1 MKLEGHCSVIH
12 NNTLYVFSPNGFAS
26 IPLQRNGTW
35 NDLEPGEPVSGA
47 ACVSAGVNGHH
58 NEEAL
63 YVVGGTGSSK
73 DYTGLQRYSFQSE
86 QWETVSPK
94 DSQVEVTSNRTGHGA
109 VYLKSS
115 SSILMYGGS
124 QGGGTTPSSETFAID
139 TGSPYTVSAYSTTEA
154 APAVSPILLPWS
166 DDKAALV
173 GATTDQKVHLFHP
186 VHPPADPWSKPITS
200 FTHGLPGNVQCALL
214 SRPDGSKV
222 LQTFDMSVTPNNVT
236 SLALLGPHGKPMN
249 SSEIIGGTGSERS
262 TKDGAFGE
270 YPTYEDQFAAMKTWK
285 DYSLAQGDN
294 NLVAISG
301 GSGTES
307 LAIFNQ
313 TSNSW
318 VNATKLFYGDETRQQ
333 ILGPTTTSSST
344 PTSSPSESSAPV
356 SDSDPTD
363 VGTIVGAT
371 LGGVVGFAVI
381 LMIILLFLRRVKKK
395 RAAQEGDG
403 SDDNRLSFRD
413 QGEEPLARSA
423 YPMAKSPVP
432 FANSS
437 VDSLAIVSGNVGD
450 EKSPRHLGVSAAY
463 PAKPAPAAHSPLSTV
478 QSSGQV
484 TPANDKAFEAQ
495 EMGAGGQA
503 GDRTTDEGWS
513 KYFVDNNSATDLAR
527 QSDRSLSGSDF
538 ENPGPKEN
546 AWPMKSLTP
555 LNFGFLDEPKPL
567 GQVVTGSPTTGHSPI
582 DQDGRGLVIP
592 EGQSAQISSADSIS
606 VNSEENDRRRVD
618 SWPNFAASVDEE
630 EEEPQAAQRSWLGR
644 PPSSTYSSV
653 YYGGG
658 RETMASTGRQSSVV
672 IPENAEER
680 TGRNNVNTD
689 MSWLNLNAER

>member
-1 MKLEGHCSVIH
+1 MIVPKPPMKLEGHCSVIH

-35 NDLEPGEPVSGA
+35 SDLKPGESVSGA
-47 ACVSAGVNGHH
+47 ACVSAGVNGH
-58 NEEAL
+58 NKEEAL

-139 TGSPYTVSAYSTTEA
+139 TASPYTVSAYSTTNA
-154 APAVSPILLPWS
+154 APAVSPILLPWNG
-166 DDKAALV
+166 DKAALV
-173 GATTDQKVHLFHP
+173 GATTDQKVHIFHH

-200 FTHGLPGNVQCALL
+200 LTHELPGNVQCALL

-222 LQTFDMSVTPNNVT
+222 LETFDMSVTPSNVT
-236 SLALLGPHGKPMN
+236 SIALLGPQGKPVKP
-249 SSEIIGGTGSERS
+249 SKVVGGTGPKRS
-262 TKDGAFGE
+262 TKDGAFGG
-270 YPTYEDQFAAMKTWK
+270 YPAYEDQFAPMKTWK

-301 GSGTES
+301 GSGIES

-318 VNATKLFYGDETRQQ
+318 VNATKLFYGDESRQQ
-333 ILGPTTTSSST
+333 ILGPTSTSSST
-344 PTSSPSESSAPV
+344 PTSSPSGSSAPV
-356 SDSDPTD
+356 SDSDSTD
-363 VGTIVGAT
+363 VGTIIGAT
-371 LGGVVGFAVI
+371 LGGVVGFAII

-395 RAAQEGDG
+395 RAAQAGNG

-450 EKSPRHLGVSAAY
+450 EKSPRHLG
-463 PAKPAPAAHSPLSTV
+463 
-478 QSSGQV
+478 SSGQV

-538 ENPGPKEN
+538 GNPEPKEN

-555 LNFGFLDEPKPL
+555 LNFGFLDEPRPL
-567 GQVVTGSPTTGHSPI
+567 GQVITGSPTTGHSPI

-606 VNSEENDRRRVD
+606 VNSEENDRRRET
-618 SWPNFAASVDEE
+618 SWPNFAGSIGEEDEV
-630 EEEPQAAQRSWLGR
+630 PQAAQRSWLGR

-653 YYGGG
+653 YYGEG

-672 IPENAEER
+672 IPENAGER
-680 TGRNNVNTD
+680 TGRSNVNTD